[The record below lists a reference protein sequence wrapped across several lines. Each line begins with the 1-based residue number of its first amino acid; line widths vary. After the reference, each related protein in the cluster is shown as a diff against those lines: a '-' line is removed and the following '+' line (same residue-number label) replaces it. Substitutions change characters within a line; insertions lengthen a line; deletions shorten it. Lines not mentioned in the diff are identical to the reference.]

1 MITSYEAGSFA
12 VSGEFV
18 AKSWDTVRNGA
29 ACGQPRPVGVQGVSS
44 ASARLTRPGMQRGH
58 GYALLARTADISRQE
73 SEFAAATQRPKG
85 VVGECPRG
93 IPA

>member
-1 MITSYEAGSFA
+1 MSIAIGSFA

-18 AKSWDTVRNGA
+18 AMSWDTVRNGA
-29 ACGQPRPVGVQGVSS
+29 ACGRPRPVGVQGVSS
-44 ASARLTRPGMQRGH
+44 ANARLTRPGTERGH
-58 GYALLARTADISRQE
+58 GYARLARTADLSRLE

>member
-1 MITSYEAGSFA
+1 MIVNMRPGSVV

-18 AKSWDTVRNGA
+18 AMSWDTVRSGA
-29 ACGQPRPVGVQGVSS
+29 TCAESQLLGVQGI
-44 ASARLTRPGMQRGH
+44 ARGAVRMRPGVEH
-58 GYALLARTADISRQE
+58 GRFYARSARTADISRLE
-73 SEFAAATQRPKG
+73 TEPAAGTPRPKG